1 MATTGNTAGPNEM
14 LHKEISLDRDTVLAT
29 ILQQICI
36 VEPAMAGQI
45 ITGEDSMVDI
55 GIDSVSRQDVL
66 ILTMEALGLNLP
78 MVQLFG
84 PRNIGELADL
94 LHAKL
99 PR

>member
-1 MATTGNTAGPNEM
+1 MN
-14 LHKEISLDRDTVLAT
+14 RDAILAI
-29 ILQQICI
+29 ILQQIRI
-36 VEPAMAGQI
+36 VEPAMEGRT
-45 ITGEDSMVDI
+45 ITAADSMVDI

-66 ILTMEALGLNLP
+66 IMTMEVLGLNLP

-99 PR
+99 AG

>member
-1 MATTGNTAGPNEM
+1 
-14 LHKEISLDRDTVLAT
+14 LDRDAILAV
-29 ILQQICI
+29 ILQQIRI
-36 VEPAMAGQI
+36 VEPAMEGRT
-45 ITGEDSMVDI
+45 ITAADSMVDI

-66 ILTMEALGLNLP
+66 IMTMEVLGLNLP

-99 PR
+99 GG

>member
-1 MATTGNTAGPNEM
+1 
-14 LHKEISLDRDTVLAT
+14 LDRNTVLTT
-29 ILQQICI
+29 ILQQIRI
-36 VEPAMAGQI
+36 VEPAMLEQDIRA
-45 ITGEDSMVDI
+45 EDSMVDI

-66 ILTMEALGLNLP
+66 ILTMEALGLDLP

-94 LHAKL
+94 LYAKL

>member
-1 MATTGNTAGPNEM
+1 M
-14 LHKEISLDRDTVLAT
+14 LRKEISLDRNTVLTT
-29 ILQQICI
+29 ILQQIRI
-36 VEPAMAGQI
+36 VEPAMLEQKISA
-45 ITGEDSMVDI
+45 EDSMVDI

-66 ILTMEALGLNLP
+66 ILTMEALGLDLP

-94 LHAKL
+94 LYAKL

>member
-1 MATTGNTAGPNEM
+1 M
-14 LHKEISLDRDTVLAT
+14 DREAILA
-29 ILQQICI
+29 IIVQQIRI
-36 VEPAMAGQI
+36 VEPAMEGRT
-45 ITGEDSMVDI
+45 ITAADSMVDI

-66 ILTMEALGLNLP
+66 IMTMEMLGLNLP

-99 PR
+99 AG

>member
-1 MATTGNTAGPNEM
+1 M
-14 LHKEISLDRDTVLAT
+14 DRDTVLAT
-29 ILQQICI
+29 IIEQIRI
-36 VEPAMAGQI
+36 IDPAMEGREI
-45 ITGEDSMVDI
+45 SGTDSMVDI
-55 GIDSVSRQDVL
+55 GIDSISRQDVL
-66 ILTMEALGLNLP
+66 VLTMEALGLNLP

>member
-1 MATTGNTAGPNEM
+1 M
-14 LHKEISLDRDTVLAT
+14 DREAVLNT

-36 VEPAMAGQI
+36 VEPAVEGQTISAG
-45 ITGEDSMVDI
+45 DSMVDI
-55 GIDSVSRQDVL
+55 GLDSVSRQEVL
-66 ILTMEALGLNLP
+66 ILTMEALGLDLP

>member
-1 MATTGNTAGPNEM
+1 M
-14 LHKEISLDRDTVLAT
+14 DRDTVLAT
-29 ILQQICI
+29 IIEQIRI
-36 VEPAMAGQI
+36 VEPAMEGREI
-45 ITGEDSMVDI
+45 SGTDSMVDI
-55 GIDSVSRQDVL
+55 GIDSISRQDVL
-66 ILTMEALGLNLP
+66 VLTMEALGLNLP

>member
-1 MATTGNTAGPNEM
+1 M
-14 LHKEISLDRDTVLAT
+14 LRKEISLDRNTVLTT
-29 ILQQICI
+29 ILQQIRI
-36 VEPAMAGQI
+36 VEPAMLEQDISA
-45 ITGEDSMVDI
+45 EDSMVDI

-66 ILTMEALGLNLP
+66 ILTMEALGLDLP

-94 LHAKL
+94 LYAKL

>member
-1 MATTGNTAGPNEM
+1 MATTGNTAGPNQM
-14 LHKEISLDRDTVLAT
+14 LHKEINLDRDTVLAT
-29 ILQQICI
+29 ILQQIYI
-36 VEPAMAGQI
+36 VEPALAGQT
-45 ITGEDSMVDI
+45 ITADDSMADI

-66 ILTMEALGLNLP
+66 ILSMEALGLDLP

-94 LHAKL
+94 LHARL

>member
-1 MATTGNTAGPNEM
+1 M
-14 LHKEISLDRDTVLAT
+14 DRNTVLTT
-29 ILQQICI
+29 ILQQIRI
-36 VEPAMAGQI
+36 VEPAMLEQEISA
-45 ITGEDSMVDI
+45 EDSMVDI

-66 ILTMEALGLNLP
+66 ILTMEALGLDLP

-94 LHAKL
+94 LYAKL

>member
-1 MATTGNTAGPNEM
+1 
-14 LHKEISLDRDTVLAT
+14 LAT
-29 ILQQICI
+29 ILQQIYI
-36 VEPAMAGQI
+36 VEPALAGQT
-45 ITGEDSMVDI
+45 ITADDSMADI

-66 ILTMEALGLNLP
+66 ILSMEALGLDLP

-94 LHAKL
+94 LHARL

>member
-1 MATTGNTAGPNEM
+1 M
-14 LHKEISLDRDTVLAT
+14 LRKEISLDRNTVLTT
-29 ILQQICI
+29 ILQQIRI
-36 VEPAMAGQI
+36 VEPAMLEQEISA
-45 ITGEDSMVDI
+45 EDSMVDI

-66 ILTMEALGLNLP
+66 ILTMEALGLDLP

-94 LHAKL
+94 LYAKL

>member
-1 MATTGNTAGPNEM
+1 
-14 LHKEISLDRDTVLAT
+14 LDRNTVLTT
-29 ILQQICI
+29 ILQQIRI
-36 VEPAMAGQI
+36 VEPAMLEQEISA
-45 ITGEDSMVDI
+45 EDSMVDI

-66 ILTMEALGLNLP
+66 ILTMEALGLDLP

-94 LHAKL
+94 LYAKL

>member
-1 MATTGNTAGPNEM
+1 M
-14 LHKEISLDRDTVLAT
+14 DRNTVLTT
-29 ILQQICI
+29 ILQQIRI
-36 VEPAMAGQI
+36 VEPAMLEQDISA
-45 ITGEDSMVDI
+45 EDSMVDI

-66 ILTMEALGLNLP
+66 ILTMEALGLDLP

-94 LHAKL
+94 LYAKL

>member
-1 MATTGNTAGPNEM
+1 M
-14 LHKEISLDRDTVLAT
+14 DRDTVLAT
-29 ILQQICI
+29 IIEQIRI
-36 VEPAMAGQI
+36 VEPAMEGREISGA
-45 ITGEDSMVDI
+45 DSMVDI
-55 GIDSVSRQDVL
+55 GIDSISRQDVL
-66 ILTMEALGLNLP
+66 VLTMEALGLNLP

>member
-1 MATTGNTAGPNEM
+1 M
-14 LHKEISLDRDTVLAT
+14 DRDTVLAT
-29 ILQQICI
+29 IIEQIRI
-36 VEPAMAGQI
+36 VEPAMVGQEI
-45 ITGEDSMVDI
+45 SGGDSMVDI
-55 GIDSVSRQDVL
+55 GIDSISRQDVL
-66 ILTMEALGLNLP
+66 VLTMEALGLNLP